1 MRNKIIAGIIV
12 VLALSIIK
20 MGLDYVLKAEECKS
34 ELQEIKI
41 IEENDLKMHQEK
53 IQQLKNTLKNA
64 KQKQK
69 IDYNFNG
76 DLDNDFLLQELK

>member
-1 MRNKIIAGIIV
+1 MKNKIIASIIV

-20 MGLDYVLKAEECKS
+20 MGLEYVLKAEECKS
-34 ELQEIKI
+34 ELQEIKM
-41 IEENDLKMHQEK
+41 IEENDLKIHQEK